1 MTETLQQ
8 QQATCE
14 CGAAQFEVGAA
25 PAVRFFCHCTI
36 CQAYNDKP
44 FADVTVLR
52 AKYVEV
58 NDTSQIAF
66 KKYRPPPNINR
77 GLCKT
82 CGKPAIEFF
91 GFGPAKLALLPS
103 INFKR
108 KELLPPPAIH
118 IFYHRRLGDAADDLP
133 KYTGYLRSQ
142 MAVSGLF
149 MRLFRG
155 SGG

>member
-1 MTETLQQ
+1 MTKTLQQ

-14 CGAAQFEVGAA
+14 CGACQFEVGAA

-36 CQAYNDKP
+36 CQAYNGKP

-52 AKYVEV
+52 AKHVEV
-58 NDTSQIAF
+58 NDWSQIAF

-82 CGKPAIEFF
+82 CGKPAIEYV
-91 GFGPAKLALLPS
+91 GFGPAKIIFVPS

-108 KELLPPPAIH
+108 QELLPPPVMH
-118 IFYHRRLGDAADDLP
+118 IFYHRRLNDAADDLP
-133 KYTGYLRSQ
+133 KYSGYLRSQ
-142 MAVSGLF
+142 MAVGGRF
-149 MRLFRG
+149 TRLFG
-155 SGG
+155 WGG